1 MISLADLLLFRLFR
15 WQVAELSADT
25 QVRFQ
30 PPDDDWRTAVPG
42 ITDMSG
48 NLAGSLNVYL
58 ADMRE
63 NRRLR
68 SNERERVTVGMD
80 IHETPPAKRVDC
92 HYLISAW
99 SPVTASPA
107 TEPTID
113 EHALLADAAL
123 AVGRFDVL
131 DPVMLCAATRPGL
144 PAIPV
149 PAPLADELLPVTLLP
164 VEGFPK
170 LGEFWGTMGQSHR
183 WKPCLYVI
191 VTVALKEAP
200 RPVGPMVTTLYTHTL
215 QRDVPATLNTRFH
228 IGGTVRVSLSDA
240 TPVAHCWVE
249 LLTPLNTLVNIARAD
264 ATGRFVF
271 ADVPAGDY
279 HLRAR
284 VPALPLPP
292 SPPAPP
298 QPAQP
303 TSPVRAI
310 TVPEPTGSYDIAF

>member
-1 MISLADLLLFRLFR
+1 MIAHADLLLFRLLR

-42 ITDMSG
+42 ITDMNG
-48 NLAGSLNVYL
+48 NPAGSLNVYL
-58 ADMRE
+58 ADVRE
-63 NRRLR
+63 NRHLR
-68 SNERERVTVGMD
+68 SNERERTAIGGA
-80 IHETPPAKRVDC
+80 IHETPPARRVDC

-99 SPVTASPA
+99 SPVTVSPA

-113 EHALLADAAL
+113 EHALLAEAAL
-123 AVGRFDVL
+123 ALGRSDVL
-131 DPVMLCAATRPGL
+131 DPVEICAATRPGL

-149 PAPLADELLPVTLLP
+149 PAPLVDEQLPVALLP

-170 LGEFWGTMGQSHR
+170 LGEFWGTMGSSHR
-183 WKPCLYVI
+183 WKPCLYTI

-200 RPVGPMVTTLYTHTL
+200 RPIGPMVTTIYAHAL
-215 QRDVPATLNTRFH
+215 QRGVPATLHTRFH
-228 IGGTVRVSLSDA
+228 IGGTVRVSATDA
-240 TPVAHCWVE
+240 TPVPLAWVE
-249 LLTPLNTLVNIARAD
+249 LLTTAGTLVTIARAD

-284 VPALPLPP
+284 VAALPLPP

-310 TVPEPTGSYDIAF
+310 TVPEPTGSYDIVF

>member
-1 MISLADLLLFRLFR
+1 MIDHADLLLFRLFR
-15 WQVAELSADT
+15 WRIDELSADT

-42 ITDMSG
+42 ITDIDG
-48 NLAGSLNVYL
+48 NPAGSLNVYL
-58 ADMRE
+58 ADLRE
-63 NRRLR
+63 NRKLR
-68 SNERERVTVGMD
+68 TNERERSTVGND
-80 IHETPPAKRVDC
+80 IFETPSARRVDC

-99 SPVTASPA
+99 SPVAVSPG

-113 EHALLADAAL
+113 EHALLAQATFAL
-123 AVGRFDVL
+123 GRADPL
-131 DPVMLCAATRPGL
+131 DPVAICGATRPGL
-144 PAIPV
+144 AAIPV
-149 PAPLADELLPVTLLP
+149 PAPLVDELLPVTLLP

-170 LGEFWGTMGQSHR
+170 LGEFWGTMGQNHR
-183 WKPCLYVI
+183 WKPCVYAV

-200 RPVGPMVTTLYTHTL
+200 VRAGPMVTTIFTHAL
-215 QRDVPATLNTRFH
+215 QRAVPSSMQTRFH
-228 IGGTVRVSLSDA
+228 IGGTVMVSA
-240 TPVAHCWVE
+240 TEPTPVPLAWVE
-249 LLTPLNTLVNIARAD
+249 LMTPLDVLITIARAD
-264 ATGRFVF
+264 AVGRFVF

-284 VPALPLPP
+284 VSALPLPP

-310 TVPEPTGSYDIAF
+310 TVPEPTGSYDVVF

>member
-1 MISLADLLLFRLFR
+1 MIPHADLLLFRLLR
-15 WQVAELSADT
+15 WQVAELSADA

-42 ITDMSG
+42 ITDMNG
-48 NLAGSLNVYL
+48 APAGSLNVYL
-58 ADMRE
+58 ADIRE

-68 SNERERVTVGMD
+68 SNERERVAVGGD
-80 IHETPPAKRVDC
+80 VHETPPARRVDC

-99 SPVTASPA
+99 SPVVVSPA

-113 EHALLADAAL
+113 EHALLAEAAL
-123 AVGRFDVL
+123 ALGRSDVL
-131 DPVMLCAATRPGL
+131 DAGELCAATRPGL
-144 PAIPV
+144 PAIAV
-149 PAPLADELLPVTLLP
+149 PPALVDEPLPVALLP

-170 LGEFWGTMGQSHR
+170 LGEFWGTMGASHR
-183 WKPCLYVI
+183 WKPCLYTI

-200 RPVGPMVTTLYTHTL
+200 RPIGPMVTTVYTHTL

-228 IGGTVRVSLSDA
+228 IGGSVRVSAADA
-240 TPVAHCWVE
+240 TPVPLAWVE
-249 LLTPLNTLVNIARAD
+249 LLTPADTLVTIARAD

-271 ADVPAGDY
+271 ADVPAGNY

-284 VPALPLPP
+284 VAALPLPP

-310 TVPEPTGSYDIAF
+310 TVPEPTGSYDIVF

>member
-1 MISLADLLLFRLFR
+1 MIALADLLLFRLFR
-15 WQVAELSADT
+15 WQVAALSADT
-25 QVRFQ
+25 QVSFQ

-48 NLAGSLNVYL
+48 APASSLNVYL
-58 ADMRE
+58 ADVRE

-68 SNERERVTVGMD
+68 SNERERVTVHPD
-80 IHETPPAKRVDC
+80 IHETPPARRVDC

-99 SPVTASPA
+99 SGVSVSPA

-113 EHALLADAAL
+113 EHALLSEAAL
-123 AVGRFDVL
+123 ALSRIDAL
-131 DPVMLCAATRPGL
+131 DPVLICEATRPGL
-144 PAIPV
+144 PAIVV
-149 PAPLADELLPVTLLP
+149 PQPLVEELLPVSLLP

-183 WKPCLYVI
+183 WKPCLYTV

-200 RPVGPMVTTLYTHTL
+200 RPVGPMVTTIYSDTL
-215 QRDVPATLNTRFH
+215 QRGFSATRNTRFH
-228 IGGTVRVSLSDA
+228 IGGTVHVSAADL
-240 TPVAHCWVE
+240 TPVPGCWVE
-249 LLTPLNTLVNIARAD
+249 LLTVADTLVTLVRAD
-264 ATGRFVF
+264 AAGRYVF
-271 ADVPAGDY
+271 ADVPAGNY

-298 QPAQP
+298 QPALA

-310 TVPEPTGSYDIAF
+310 TVPEPSGSYDIVF